1 MDKAEGVGWVQIVVA
16 ILGGGALTQVWTIV
30 KDIVTKASGKRRQ
43 EVDRMARLLSESEA
57 ARKLDAKEAAVK
69 LAESQ
74 AETKQAEV
82 FAREAER
89 QTRDAEKRARVAVEW
104 GSANRAAALAAGVDP
119 GSLLKLEY

>member
-1 MDKAEGVGWVQIVVA
+1 MDKAEGVVWVQIIVA

-30 KDIVTKASGKRRQ
+30 KDIVTKTSGKRRQ

-57 ARKLDAKEAAVK
+57 ARKLEAKEAARE
-69 LAESQ
+69 LAQ
-74 AETKQAEV
+74 AEADTKE
-82 FAREAER
+82 
-89 QTRDAEKRARVAVEW
+89 AEKRARVAVEW